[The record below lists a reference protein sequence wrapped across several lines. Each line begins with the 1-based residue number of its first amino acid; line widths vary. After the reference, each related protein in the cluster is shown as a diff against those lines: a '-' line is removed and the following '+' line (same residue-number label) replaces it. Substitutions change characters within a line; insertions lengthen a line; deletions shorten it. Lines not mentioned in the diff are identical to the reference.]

1 MTDNVIQFPKKDN
14 GEEASVADAL
24 RTCII
29 FTAGHGVI
37 NEESMDHLLATID
50 TIEELYGNLVE
61 EAE

>member
-14 GEEASVADAL
+14 GEEVSVADAL

-37 NEESMDHLLATID
+37 NEESMYHLLATID
-50 TIEELYGNLVE
+50 TIEELHGNLVE
-61 EAE
+61 EEE